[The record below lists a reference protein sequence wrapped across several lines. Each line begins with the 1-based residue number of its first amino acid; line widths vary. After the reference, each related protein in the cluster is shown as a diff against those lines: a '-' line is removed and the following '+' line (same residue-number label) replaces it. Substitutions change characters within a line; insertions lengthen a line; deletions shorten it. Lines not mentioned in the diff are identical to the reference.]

1 MLDIKSLYESHSS
14 YIGSTVISSKKLIFQ
29 GSQRIAETDSLFYTP
44 VLVKN
49 GPTFKALL
57 DSGSMACTIS
67 ESAVESLLQQYPDMK
82 RDTADDYVIVGC
94 GGHRVS
100 PKDMYDLDVTVYGCR
115 MIVPVMVVP
124 GQTEQMILGS
134 NAIKHI
140 LTQLKNTDGYWRLVS
155 SPDNGQTDDHCQF
168 LSLLS
173 NTERWRGECIPDKVG
188 TVKVKSCVTLKPQSE
203 HLVWGKLPES
213 AVMSVGSTVVVEP
226 TQSKARPKQ
235 ILVGRVITPLW
246 GDRWVPVK
254 VINPTDRTVVLRRN
268 AKIADVSPCIAV
280 EDLPKAEEVKCNM
293 QCVQSE
299 DVHLRSEEDMVH
311 AMEALGLQDVDLKS
325 CEVSLQWKDK
335 LVHIIEQYESIFSR
349 HKMDCGEAKEFVHRI
364 HLVDDKPFR
373 LPYRRIP
380 PSQYEKL
387 RMTLNEMEEKG
398 IIQKSSSEY
407 ASALVLVWKRNGD
420 LRVCTDF
427 RWLNARTV
435 KDAYPLP
442 HQADALAAL
451 GGNAL
456 FSTMDLTSGFYNVP
470 LHPDDRKYT
479 AFSSPFGLHE
489 YNRLPQGLCN
499 SPATFMRMMMSIF
512 GDENFTSLLCYLDDL
527 MVFAPTEEVALRRL
541 EMVFARLKEHNLK
554 LAPKKC
560 FFLRRTVKFLGHV
573 ISEDGVQTNPEKVR
587 AINDLQVTGLME
599 SDGKTPCPSK
609 IRSFLGMV
617 MYYQSFIEACSAKA
631 KPLFRLTV
639 EPGAQRKH
647 KRGREPVKK
656 GGPVKLTPADWSDA
670 CQNAFETLKHD
681 LMTSVTLAH
690 PDFNAPFILAVD
702 ASFDGIG
709 AVLSQLPPGGK
720 VARPVAFASRTLSRS
735 QLNYP
740 AHRLE
745 FLALK
750 WAVCDKFSHWLKGR
764 HFTTWTDNNPLTYI
778 LTKPKLDACE
788 QRWVAKLAAYDFDLK
803 YIPGPKNIVA
813 DALSR
818 EPFVQSCVGHRLVTE
833 PYASLLDLVNGVTD
847 RTVQEVFRVSN
858 NCQAVVDDGG
868 EASDE
873 PVRGAVTPD
882 TRGSVASEEVAAILN
897 AQSTGGVSHVI
908 GTDAAFSLLQKED
921 QSAALPQSQLVGQQE
936 QDSTISRVMYFV
948 QRHKRPTKRERAVE
962 SRSVI
967 KLLKHWSRLTI
978 QNGMLYKIRKD
989 PQVNKKIFQFIVP
1002 DSLKRKVLQGLHDS
1016 AGHQGQHR
1024 TLSLVRQRF
1033 FWSGMERD
1041 VVNYVQ
1047 SCQRCIVGKTP
1058 EPHSRAPLKNIVTS
1072 EPMELVCIDFWTAE
1086 QGNKSV
1092 DVLVVTDHFSK
1103 MAHAF
1108 LCKNQTAKQVA
1119 RRLWNDFFLIYG
1131 FPRRIHSDQ
1140 GANFESKLI
1149 RELLE
1154 MAGVQKSHTTPY
1166 HPMGNGVTERFNRT
1180 LGNMIRSLP
1189 LQSKAK
1195 WPQMLQQLTFC
1206 YNCTEHE
1213 TTGFAPFY
1221 LVFGRIPRLPVD
1233 VMFQHAL
1240 TSDTVVSHSD
1250 FVSRLRKDLHE
1261 AAQIV
1266 QRNSLKEQ
1274 TRHAKLYNRKVKGS
1288 PLVVGDRVLCANRGV
1303 PGKRKVADK
1312 WESTPYEVI
1321 SVRPELNVCR
1331 VKDCL
1336 TGRER
1341 VVHRNLLLCVSF
1353 LPCERG
1359 VDSGSEHS
1367 ECDVAAHSS
1376 DACPDVPDVMEDS
1389 DVRTVSWLMQTS
1401 EEEVHSEEEDGSLD
1415 RRSDVAQ
1422 SDSLSVAASSQ
1433 DSQQIPAEDVDHAA
1447 VDGAEGPPQ
1456 CSEGIVP
1463 DTDVTPPEAVCPDE
1477 TPLDTDAAD
1486 MSPPDNIPT
1495 DIAPPDSNP
1504 PDIDSPDTNAPEA
1517 AILDTDCPDND
1528 IPGPLAQVVCTQPG
1542 RYDLRDRSSM
1552 KLPQRLICQ
1561 MNEQVVDEDSVSTVS
1576 VSTLFQFFRDAL
1588 SV

>member
-1 MLDIKSLYESHSS
+1 MSIQSNQLFPRFGTPTHVGRGRGMPTPIPFSVDSFTPGVDLPSLEAVSNTSVHDAANQHTSSHLPQVTSTPNPISDNPESVADQMRTVIQEIGHQLADSIMSRMQSHNTVAPDLTVTQNVTSTLSQPSRVSDVSQVQVVTQRKVKEPPSFVGDGSDSIKVHEWEDLMRAFMKKSNVRVEEQAEEILVHLRGKAKDVVKFGIRNSNIDMHAQPDMIYGLLRKHFSCTRPYAPLLSSKEDHCTASGKLTGLYTEEDCADRLIEPPTSYEEPDMLDIGFLYESHSS
-14 YIGSTVISSKKLIFQ
+14 YIGSTIISSKKLIFQ

-67 ESAVESLLQQYPDMK
+67 ESAVESLLQQYPDMT

-115 MIVPVMVVP
+115 MVVPVMVVP

-140 LTQLKNTDGYWRLVS
+140 LTQLKSTDGYWRLVS

-246 GDRWVPVK
+246 GDRWLPVK

-299 DVHLRSEEDMVH
+299 DVHLRSEEDMVR
-311 AMEALGLQDVDLKS
+311 ALEALGLQDIDLKS

-335 LVHIIEQYESIFSR
+335 LVHIIEQYEAIFSR

-364 HLVDDKPFR
+364 HLVDDKPF
-373 LPYRRIP
+373 
-380 PSQYEKL
+380 Q
-387 RMTLNEMEEKG
+387 
-398 IIQKSSSEY
+398 
-407 ASALVLVWKRNGD
+407 
-420 LRVCTDF
+420 
-427 RWLNARTV
+427 
-435 KDAYPLP
+435 
-442 HQADALAAL
+442 
-451 GGNAL
+451 
-456 FSTMDLTSGFYNVP
+456 
-470 LHPDDRKYT
+470 
-479 AFSSPFGLHE
+479 
-489 YNRLPQGLCN
+489 
-499 SPATFMRMMMSIF
+499 
-512 GDENFTSLLCYLDDL
+512 
-527 MVFAPTEEVALRRL
+527 
-541 EMVFARLKEHNLK
+541 MVFARLKEHNLK

-573 ISEDGVQTNPEKVR
+573 ISEDGVRTDPEKVR

-639 EPGAQRKH
+639 EP
-647 KRGREPVKK
+647 
-656 GGPVKLTPADWSDA
+656 
-670 CQNAFETLKHD
+670 
-681 LMTSVTLAH
+681 
-690 PDFNAPFILAVD
+690 
-702 ASFDGIG
+702 
-709 AVLSQLPPGGK
+709 
-720 VARPVAFASRTLSRS
+720 
-735 QLNYP
+735 
-740 AHRLE
+740 
-745 FLALK
+745 
-750 WAVCDKFSHWLKGR
+750 
-764 HFTTWTDNNPLTYI
+764 
-778 LTKPKLDACE
+778 
-788 QRWVAKLAAYDFDLK
+788 
-803 YIPGPKNIVA
+803 
-813 DALSR
+813 
-818 EPFVQSCVGHRLVTE
+818 
-833 PYASLLDLVNGVTD
+833 
-847 RTVQEVFRVSN
+847 EVFRVSN

-873 PVRGAVTPD
+873 PVWGAVTPD
-882 TRGSVASEEVAAILN
+882 TRGSVAPEEVAAILN

-921 QSAALPQSQLVGQQE
+921 QSAALPQSQLVSRQE
-936 QDSTISRVMYFV
+936 QDSTISRVVYFV

-962 SRSVI
+962 SRGVI

-989 PQVNKKIFQFIVP
+989 PQMDKKIFQLIVP
-1002 DSLKRKVLQGLHDS
+1002 DSLKREVLQGLHDS

-1108 LCKNQTAKQVA
+1108 PCKNQTAKQVA

-1149 RELLE
+1149 KELLE

-1166 HPMGNGVTERFNRT
+1166 HPMRNGVTERFNRT

-1250 FVSRLRKDLHE
+1250 FVSHLKKDLHE

-1288 PLVVGDRVLCANRGV
+1288 PLVVGDRVLIANRGV
-1303 PGKRKVADK
+1303 PGKVADK

-1341 VVHRNLLLCVSF
+1341 VIHRNLLLSVSF
-1353 LPCERG
+1353 LPCKRG
-1359 VDSGSEHS
+1359 VNSEAGHS
-1367 ECDVAAHSS
+1367 ECDVAAHGS
-1376 DACPDVPDVMEDS
+1376 DACPDVPDMMEDS
-1389 DVRTVSWLMQTS
+1389 DVRTVNWLMQTGG
-1401 EEEVHSEEEDGSLD
+1401 EEAHSEEEDDLLD
-1415 RRSDVAQ
+1415 RRSDVVQ

-1433 DSQQIPAEDVDHAA
+1433 DSQQMPAEDVDHAA

-1463 DTDVTPPEAVCPDE
+1463 DTDVTPPEAVRPDE
-1477 TPLDTDAAD
+1477 TSLDTDAAD

-1504 PDIDSPDTNAPEA
+1504 TDIDSPDTNAPET
-1517 AILDTDCPDND
+1517 AIPDTDCPDDD
-1528 IPGPLAQVVCTQPG
+1528 IPGPLAQIDT
-1542 RYDLRDRSSM
+1542 
-1552 KLPQRLICQ
+1552 
-1561 MNEQVVDEDSVSTVS
+1561 SVSEGQKDMKGSQKLLKAQMDKAEDLVL
-1576 VSTLFQFFRDAL
+1576 VQPTLLFKDL
-1588 SV
+1588 GEHS

>member
-1 MLDIKSLYESHSS
+1 MRTVIQEIGHQLADSIMSRMQSHNTVAPDLTVKQNVTSTLSQPSRVSDVSQVQVVTQRKVKEPPSFVGDGSDSIKVHEWEDLMRAFMKKSNVRVEEQAEEILVHLRGKAKDVVKFGIRNSNIDMHAQPDMIYGLLRKHFSCTRPFAPLLSSKEDHCTASGKLTGLYTEEDCADRLIEPPTSYEEPDMLDIGFLYESHSS
-14 YIGSTVISSKKLIFQ
+14 YIGSTITSSKKLIFQ

-67 ESAVESLLQQYPDMK
+67 ESAVESLLQQCPDMT

-115 MIVPVMVVP
+115 MVVPVMVVP

-140 LTQLKNTDGYWRLVS
+140 LTQLKSTDGYWRLVS

-299 DVHLRSEEDMVH
+299 DVHLRSEEDMVR
-311 AMEALGLQDVDLKS
+311 ALEALGLQDIDLKS

-335 LVHIIEQYESIFSR
+335 LVHIIEQYEAIFSR

-364 HLVDDKPFR
+364 HLVDDKPF
-373 LPYRRIP
+373 
-380 PSQYEKL
+380 Q
-387 RMTLNEMEEKG
+387 
-398 IIQKSSSEY
+398 
-407 ASALVLVWKRNGD
+407 
-420 LRVCTDF
+420 
-427 RWLNARTV
+427 
-435 KDAYPLP
+435 
-442 HQADALAAL
+442 
-451 GGNAL
+451 
-456 FSTMDLTSGFYNVP
+456 
-470 LHPDDRKYT
+470 
-479 AFSSPFGLHE
+479 
-489 YNRLPQGLCN
+489 
-499 SPATFMRMMMSIF
+499 
-512 GDENFTSLLCYLDDL
+512 
-527 MVFAPTEEVALRRL
+527 
-541 EMVFARLKEHNLK
+541 MVFARLKEHNLK

-573 ISEDGVQTNPEKVR
+573 ISEDGVRTDPEKVR

-639 EPGAQRKH
+639 EP
-647 KRGREPVKK
+647 
-656 GGPVKLTPADWSDA
+656 
-670 CQNAFETLKHD
+670 
-681 LMTSVTLAH
+681 
-690 PDFNAPFILAVD
+690 
-702 ASFDGIG
+702 
-709 AVLSQLPPGGK
+709 
-720 VARPVAFASRTLSRS
+720 
-735 QLNYP
+735 
-740 AHRLE
+740 
-745 FLALK
+745 
-750 WAVCDKFSHWLKGR
+750 
-764 HFTTWTDNNPLTYI
+764 
-778 LTKPKLDACE
+778 
-788 QRWVAKLAAYDFDLK
+788 
-803 YIPGPKNIVA
+803 
-813 DALSR
+813 
-818 EPFVQSCVGHRLVTE
+818 
-833 PYASLLDLVNGVTD
+833 
-847 RTVQEVFRVSN
+847 EVFRVSN

-868 EASDE
+868 ETSDE
-873 PVRGAVTPD
+873 PVWGAVTPD
-882 TRGSVASEEVAAILN
+882 TRGSVAPEEVAAILN

-921 QSAALPQSQLVGQQE
+921 QSAALPQSQLVSRQE
-936 QDSTISRVMYFV
+936 QDSTISRVVYFV

-962 SRSVI
+962 SRGVI

-989 PQVNKKIFQFIVP
+989 PQMDKKIFQFILP

-1108 LCKNQTAKQVA
+1108 PCKNQTAKQVA

-1149 RELLE
+1149 KELLE

-1250 FVSRLRKDLHE
+1250 FVSHLKKDLHD

-1288 PLVVGDRVLCANRGV
+1288 PLVVGDRVLIANRGV

-1341 VVHRNLLLCVSF
+1341 VIHRNLLLSVSF
-1353 LPCERG
+1353 LPCKRG
-1359 VDSGSEHS
+1359 VDTEAGHS
-1367 ECDVAAHSS
+1367 ECDVAAHGS
-1376 DACPDVPDVMEDS
+1376 DACPDVPDMMEDS
-1389 DVRTVSWLMQTS
+1389 DVRTVNWLMQTGG
-1401 EEEVHSEEEDGSLD
+1401 EEAHSEEEDDLLD

-1433 DSQQIPAEDVDHAA
+1433 DSQQMPAEDVDHAA
-1447 VDGAEGPPQ
+1447 VNGAEGPPQ

-1463 DTDVTPPEAVCPDE
+1463 DTDVTPPEAVRPDE

-1495 DIAPPDSNP
+1495 DIAPSDSNP
-1504 PDIDSPDTNAPEA
+1504 TDIDSPDTNAPET
-1517 AILDTDCPDND
+1517 AIPDTDSPDDD

-1542 RYDLRDRSSM
+1542 RYGLRDRSSM